1 MSRCPKRGGS
11 LLLSDEEFEDG
22 WSVVVAVGVAP
33 VTAAM
38 FPIATMTIPVS
49 TTVMTRSVRS
59 CRRSSRL
66 SRSLPGETRIG
77 PPIETDLREV
87 LNGSAIGALGNFPP
101 GHVVSIKGT
110 CTGLSSLLSRPDS
123 IETIA

>member
-1 MSRCPKRGGS
+1 MSRCPRRGGS

-33 VTAAM
+33 GTAAM

-49 TTVMTRSVRS
+49 TPVMNRSVRS

-66 SRSLPGETRIG
+66 SRSPPGETRLG
-77 PPIETDLREV
+77 PPIETDLREF
-87 LNGSAIGALGNFPP
+87 LNDPLLAHSGGRWQMLLKDLPP
-101 GHVVSIKGT
+101 LPCCV
-110 CTGLSSLLSRPDS
+110 D
-123 IETIA
+123 